1 MTIGI
6 VAKLTCKEGANSEF
20 EAGFKKLQEVVK
32 KNEPDCIFYLLNK
45 SRDNDTT
52 YYVMES
58 YANAEAIEF
67 HGSYDEFRETSKAL
81 GPLSGR
87 RPEITVMDQVD

>member
-1 MTIGI
+1 MAIGI
-6 VAKLTCKEGANSEF
+6 VAKLTCKEGANTEF

-58 YANAEAIEF
+58 YANAEAIEL

-81 GPLSGR
+81 GPLSGG
-87 RPEITVMDQVD
+87 RPEITIMDQVD

>member
-1 MTIGI
+1 MAIGI

-67 HGSYDEFRETSKAL
+67 HGIYDEFRETSKAL

>member
-1 MTIGI
+1 MAIGI

-87 RPEITVMDQVD
+87 RPEITVMAQVD